1 MTRFRGKAPTIRFAS
16 MELFGHIDRPL
27 GRMWGWLGD
36 WTSQDYIVL
45 EEIARMKLHQKV
57 AAVLVSSL
65 GLVSW
70 GCSGD
75 DVESGVNKVGDG
87 VQSTGKKIES
97 AGEAL
102 HDKAEGI
109 GKAVGKAEKVV
120 ADGAHKAVEGVK
132 DGAHKAVEGAKNI
145 KDKVVEE
152 GKELKEKAANA
163 IDKSK
168 STKD

>member
-1 MTRFRGKAPTIRFAS
+1 
-16 MELFGHIDRPL
+16 
-27 GRMWGWLGD
+27 MWGWLGD

-97 AGEAL
+97 AGEASTTRR
-102 HDKAEGI
+102 KASARLSARPKRLSPMVHTRPS
-109 GKAVGKAEKVV
+109 KA
-120 ADGAHKAVEGVK
+120 
-132 DGAHKAVEGAKNI
+132 
-145 KDKVVEE
+145 
-152 GKELKEKAANA
+152 
-163 IDKSK
+163 
-168 STKD
+168 